1 MTAQWKTGQA
11 TEHSYR
17 PALKTLLEGLLQ
29 KVIVINEPQHIK
41 CGAPDYILRD
51 KRTALHLGFIEAKDI
66 GDGDLDGNGVHKE
79 QFNRYKNS
87 LESLCFTDY
96 LDFHF
101 YEGGEFKDKVRIAE
115 VCGEKLVPAA
125 EPVIEK
131 FVGMIEHFGS
141 AKAQK
146 ITSPIRLAKLMAG
159 KARLLAQAIKEFLLQ
174 DTEKESMLAGQ
185 MAAFRDVLIHDISEE
200 SFADVYAQTIT
211 YGMFAARLHDETPED
226 FTRAEAASLIP
237 KTNPLLRQMF
247 NYIAADTNDT
257 VEWIVDDL
265 ITLFAATDLREIM
278 KDYGKSTEQTDPILH
293 FYEDFLAAYNPDLRK
308 ARGVWYTP
316 QPVVGF
322 IVRSVDI
329 ILETMFGLQ
338 GGLANNTKAKF
349 KVVNDNKTKKSDK
362 EFIEREMHR
371 VQVLDPATGTGT
383 FLAEVVRRIY
393 SKFAGMEGMWQNYVS
408 EHLLPRLNGFEIL
421 MASYAMAHLKLDMLL
436 AETGYKHES
445 NERLRVFLTNSLEEH
460 DKEVGTLFAAA
471 LSKEANEANFLKRD
485 CPVMVVIGN
494 PPYSVSSSNK
504 GEWIQ
509 NLIGD
514 YKKNLNEKKINLDH

>member
-1 MTAQWKTGQA
+1 M
-11 TEHSYR
+11 
-17 PALKTLLEGLLQ
+17 
-29 KVIVINEPQHIK
+29 
-41 CGAPDYILRD
+41 
-51 KRTALHLGFIEAKDI
+51 
-66 GDGDLDGNGVHKE
+66 
-79 QFNRYKNS
+79 
-87 LESLCFTDY
+87 
-96 LDFHF
+96 
-101 YEGGEFKDKVRIAE
+101 
-115 VCGEKLVPAA
+115 
-125 EPVIEK
+125 
-131 FVGMIEHFGS
+131 
-141 AKAQK
+141 
-146 ITSPIRLAKLMAG
+146 
-159 KARLLAQAIKEFLLQ
+159 
-174 DTEKESMLAGQ
+174 
-185 MAAFRDVLIHDISEE
+185 LIHDISEE

-211 YGMFAARLHDETPED
+211 YGMFAARLHDDTPET
-226 FTRAEAASLIP
+226 FTRAEAALLIP

-278 KDYGKSTEQTDPILH
+278 KDYGKSTEHTDPILH
-293 FYEDFLAAYNPDLRK
+293 FYEDFLAAYNPNLRK

-349 KVVNDNKTKKSDK
+349 KVVNDNKVKNSDK
-362 EFIEREMHR
+362 KFIEREMHR

-421 MASYAMAHLKLDMLL
+421 MASYAMAHMKLDILL

-445 NERLRVFLTNSLEEH
+445 NERFRI
-460 DKEVGTLFAAA
+460 
-471 LSKEANEANFLKRD
+471 R
-485 CPVMVVIGN
+485 I
-494 PPYSVSSSNK
+494 
-504 GEWIQ
+504 
-509 NLIGD
+509 
-514 YKKNLNEKKINLDH
+514 